1 MTKLT
6 LQPGTF
12 TYNKDDD
19 DLART
24 VPVAHI
30 LLDGKD
36 FIKQIRTWTH
46 DKHLSPLEP
55 AILYDMLHHEWQ
67 DHSNVFLAGC
77 DCGQPECDPLY
88 VHIEEKKYTMT
99 WSRLSMLEDG
109 INGRTKLFRMNPIIF
124 DKTAYFAEL
133 AAMKRWMVEN
143 HLTE

>member
-46 DKHLSPLEP
+46 GKHLSPLEP
-55 AILYDMLHHEWQ
+55 AILYDMLHHEW
-67 DHSNVFLAGC
+67 
-77 DCGQPECDPLY
+77 
-88 VHIEEKKYTMT
+88 T

-143 HLTE
+143 NLTE

>member
-46 DKHLSPLEP
+46 GKHLSPLEP
-55 AILYDMLHHEWQ
+55 AILYDDLEPSLHAGRRHQRPHKTLPHEP
-67 DHSNVFLAGC
+67 H
-77 DCGQPECDPLY
+77 
-88 VHIEEKKYTMT
+88 
-99 WSRLSMLEDG
+99 
-109 INGRTKLFRMNPIIF
+109 
-124 DKTAYFAEL
+124 
-133 AAMKRWMVEN
+133 
-143 HLTE
+143 HLR